1 MKKSKGFTLVEL
13 LAVIVILAVLV
24 LFATPAVTSIMQGSQ
39 QKAFKNEVLELAK
52 NVQTA
57 YSTEIINGAKATET
71 STVFKKGGVIY
82 NLPKT
87 KVGKNRGQ
95 TSGTNESKK
104 YLCMGL
110 KDLVDKQYVTKNF
123 NQYGG
128 YIQLWINESGASE
141 IYVNV
146 YNGSY
151 YMQGYLDTVS
161 KPDYLPSQDSFKDKN
176 SGITGQNVPT
186 DKPLAGNYECPSD
199 PQMPTET
206 ATNGTL

>member
-39 QKAFKNEVLELAK
+39 QKSFKNEVLELAK

-57 YSTEIINGAKATET
+57 YSTEIINGATAVKNDTN
-71 STVFKKGGVIY
+71 FKKGGVIY
-82 NLPKT
+82 NLPSS
-87 KVGKNRGQ
+87 KVGKNRGN
-95 TSGTNESKK
+95 GTTESKK

-110 KDLVDKQYVTKNF
+110 QDLVDKQYVTKNF
-123 NQYGG
+123 AQYGG
-128 YIQLWINESGASE
+128 YIQLWINEAGASE

-161 KPDYLPSQDSFKDKN
+161 KPNYLPSQDSFKDKK
-176 SGITGQNVPT
+176 SSIAGQNVPT
-186 DKPLAGNYECPSD
+186 DKPAAKNYECPSD
-199 PQMPTET
+199 PMMPTEA
-206 ATNGTL
+206 ATNLVE

>member
-39 QKAFKNEVLELAK
+39 QKAFKNEVLELVK

-57 YSTEIINGAKATET
+57 YSTEIINGAKSVSN
-71 STVFKKGGVIY
+71 STNYKQGGVIY
-82 NLPKT
+82 NLPKD
-87 KVGKNRGQ
+87 KVGKNRG
-95 TSGTNESKK
+95 TGTKASKK

-110 KDLVDKQYVTKNF
+110 QDLVDKQYVTKNF
-123 NQYGG
+123 KQYGG
-128 YIQLWINESGASE
+128 YIQLWIDESGASE
-141 IYVNV
+141 VYVNV

-176 SGITGQNVPT
+176 SSVAGQNVPT
-186 DKPLAGNYECPSD
+186 DKPAGGNYDCPTD
-199 PQMPTET
+199 PMMPTLD
-206 ATNGTL
+206 ATNGTV

>member
-39 QKAFKNEVLELAK
+39 QKAFKNEVLELVK

-57 YSTEIINGAKATET
+57 YSTEIINGAKSVTN
-71 STVFKKGGVIY
+71 STNFKQGGVIY
-82 NLPKT
+82 NLPKD
-87 KVGKNRGQ
+87 KVGINRGQ
-95 TSGTNESKK
+95 TSGTKESKK

-110 KDLVDKQYVTKNF
+110 QDLVDKQYVTKNF
-123 NQYGG
+123 KQYGG

-141 IYVNV
+141 VYVNV

-161 KPDYLPSQDSFKDKN
+161 KPDYLPSQESFKEKHN
-176 SGITGQNVPT
+176 VTSGQNLPT
-186 DKPLAGNYECPSD
+186 EKPAAGNYDCPTD
-199 PQMPTET
+199 PMMPTEK
-206 ATNGTL
+206 ATNGTV